1 MAGGAAISLIPVIP
15 AADTRRIVA
24 CAALLR
30 SPQDGEAL
38 GAARALE
45 RLLLPHGLHVDA
57 LVAAALHR
65 PNGAD
70 NVRQCQHRPQHQ
82 AAALWCLEAHY
93 WSEREGDF
101 LLSITRLHRISPKQ
115 TEWLERLSERRGRGE

>member
-1 MAGGAAISLIPVIP
+1 MNLIPVIP

-57 LVAAALHR
+57 LVAAALQR
-65 PNGAD
+65 PDAARHD
-70 NVRQCQHRPQHQ
+70 RQHQHQPQHH
-82 AAALWCLEAHY
+82 ATALWCLEAHY
-93 WSEREGDF
+93 WSARECDF
-101 LLSITRLHRISPKQ
+101 LASVTRLHRISPKQ
-115 TEWLERLSERRGRGE
+115 AEWLERLSERRGRGE